1 MIHYMDQLSI
11 RGFDKE
17 LVRRIRALARRER
30 ISLNRAAIQILRRG
44 AGLVE
49 SPESAATIGDAL
61 DGFIGSW
68 SAEDERAVLDSIAT
82 VEQVDAELWR

>member
-1 MIHYMDQLSI
+1 MDQLSI

-17 LVRRIRALARRER
+17 LVRRIRALARREG

-44 AGLVE
+44 AGLVAA
-49 SPESAATIGDAL
+49 PESAATVGDAL

-68 SAEDERAVLDSIAT
+68 SAQDERRLLDSIAT
-82 VEQVDAELWR
+82 VGQVDADLWR